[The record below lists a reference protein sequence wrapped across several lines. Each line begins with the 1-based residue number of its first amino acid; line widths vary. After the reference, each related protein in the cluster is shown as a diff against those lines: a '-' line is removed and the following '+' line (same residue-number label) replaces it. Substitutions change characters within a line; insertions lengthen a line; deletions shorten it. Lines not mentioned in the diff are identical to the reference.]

1 MPRLH
6 HLCLR
11 EGDLLQRALL
21 DLLTA
26 RRGRTWLGS
35 LRCRAHSEEV
45 IFATD
50 VECSLRKLN
59 GSR

>member
-11 EGDLLQRALL
+11 ERDLLQRALL

-26 RRGRTWLGS
+26 RRGGAW
-35 LRCRAHSEEV
+35 LRC
-45 IFATD
+45 
-50 VECSLRKLN
+50 LR
-59 GSR
+59 